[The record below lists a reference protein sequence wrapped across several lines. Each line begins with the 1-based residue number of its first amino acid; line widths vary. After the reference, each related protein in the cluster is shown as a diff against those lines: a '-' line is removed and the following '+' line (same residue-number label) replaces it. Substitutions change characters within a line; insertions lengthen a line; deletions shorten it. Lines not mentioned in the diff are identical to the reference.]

1 MNPTARATS
10 LDRSLCGQFFFGQ
23 QGARKRPGRY
33 GWFTEGFD
41 TLDLKEA
48 KALLDDLAE
57 KAPAPKEERTRWP
70 IYPSRDSTLSPQR
83 AEICSP
89 RFCGRRCL
97 AACQRHLCGRNTHIW
112 RRRLRV

>member
-1 MNPTARATS
+1 MPMNPTARATS

-23 QGARKRPGRY
+23 QGARKGPGRY

-70 IYPSRDSTLSPQR
+70 IYPSRDSTL
-83 AEICSP
+83 
-89 RFCGRRCL
+89 L
-97 AACQRHLCGRNTHIW
+97 AAAC
-112 RRRLRV
+112 